1 MRIAIDIRKINEFG
15 VGTYIWNLV
24 RNIAAID
31 SQNEYLLIGSHRN
44 FHELGPL
51 SPNFRQLYQPEDDG
65 FWRNNVV
72 IPLALRRE
80 NVDVLHVPHHHAP
93 FVAPT
98 NLVVTI
104 HDCVHLLFPHED
116 SSKVQNYRSYLRT
129 KRVVEKAKHVLAVS
143 RSTKDDL
150 INIFELPESKISVV
164 HNALDERFAFTH
176 VLDERKHVLER
187 YQLKDPFVLYSGRI
201 RPHKNLQRLIEAFA
215 VLKSDLAD
223 NERYRNLKLIIIG
236 DELSRHQYLR
246 LTVIRSGA
254 QQDVRF
260 FGFVPYPIL
269 QVFYQAAELFAFPSL
284 YEGFGLPPL
293 ESMANRTPVL
303 ASNTSSLPEVLEDA
317 AVLVNPENVFDIAR
331 GMKLIL
337 SDEAVRQKLIQKGVD
352 QVGKFSWRLA
362 AQKVIET
369 YDLAATGAVKA
380 TSPAERRAVSPR
392 T

>member
-1 MRIAIDIRKINEFG
+1 MRIAIDIRKINQFG

-31 SQNEYLLIGSHRN
+31 SRNEYLLIGSHRN

-51 SPNFRQLYQPEDDG
+51 PPTFRQLYQPEQDG
-65 FWRNNVV
+65 FWRNNTV
-72 IPLALRRE
+72 IPLALKRLH
-80 NVDVLHVPHHHAP
+80 VDVVHVPHHEAP
-93 FVAPT
+93 FVIGS

-104 HDCVHLLFPHED
+104 HDCVHLLFPQED
-116 SSKVQNYRSYLRT
+116 SSKLHNYRAYLRT

-143 RSTKDDL
+143 RSTKHDL
-150 INIFELPESKISVV
+150 MNIFELHDSKISVV
-164 HNALDERFAFTH
+164 HNALDERFVFAP
-176 VLDERKHVLER
+176 VSDERKRVLER

-201 RPHKNLQRLIEAFA
+201 RPHKNLHRLIEAFA
-215 VLKSDLAD
+215 VLKSELAE
-223 NERYRNLKLIIIG
+223 NERYKNLKLIIIG
-236 DELSRHQYLR
+236 DELSKHQYLR

-269 QVFYQAAELFAFPSL
+269 RVFYQAAELFAFPSL

-293 ESMANRTPVL
+293 EAMANRAPVL

-337 SDEAVRQKLIQKGVD
+337 TDDAVRQKLIQKGVD
-352 QVGKFSWRLA
+352 QVGKFSWKVA
-362 AQKVIET
+362 AQKVLET
-369 YDLAATGAVKA
+369 YELAAAGRVKA
-380 TSPAERRAVSPR
+380 TSRAARRAALPR